1 VFGSGWGLGRGGGS
15 WAVRFWLLFLFYD
28 FRLSLIVDFFSS
40 SFAFIRCRPEF
51 LTFGLSVGASV

>member
-1 VFGSGWGLGRGGGS
+1 
-15 WAVRFWLLFLFYD
+15 LFYD
-28 FRLSLIVDFFSS
+28 FRLFLIVDFFSS